1 MTMYGMKRRD
11 VKPVRSSRKPLC
23 SDAVTVESDS
33 EPHVNWSSR
42 PVHLHNKP
50 VLEEVA
56 VVRTASYSGHF
67 YCDAAVLVQQ

>member
-56 VVRTASYSGHF
+56 VGLQHRTVDSSTAMQL
-67 YCDAAVLVQQ
+67 C